1 MRAMKKPLP
10 VEVWRIT
17 DMRGD
22 ETMTI
27 PGWVMKAII
36 ARDVEAAD
44 DGGLVINT
52 NEGEMHGSIGDWLV
66 KGNPNG
72 ELWAVASKVFND
84 TYDILPS

>member
-1 MRAMKKPLP
+1 
-10 VEVWRIT
+10 
-17 DMRGD
+17 
-22 ETMTI
+22 
-27 PGWVMKAII
+27 
-36 ARDVEAAD
+36 VEAAD

-72 ELWAVASKVFND
+72 ELWAVASNVFND